1 MGSWNTEI
9 ERILRDNGA
18 GLVGFANVSELPQA
32 MTGGLPRAISIGVP
46 LDPTIVR
53 EIAGGPTPRYFAEY
67 NRINALLTRLSEAV
81 ADMLIHTG
89 RRANPVLAT
98 TDHFNPVTLS
108 MPVQHKTVATRAG
121 LGWIGKSALLVTK
134 EYGPAVR
141 LGSVLTDA
149 DVETGVPV
157 NASHC
162 GTCRNCVDRC
172 PAQAIVGDNW
182 QPSTSREAIYDAP
195 TCRMTAMRLSAQ
207 AGFEA
212 TICGVCI
219 NACPWTQR
227 YLTRTLGRRD
237 IDITPAALEDLPTV
251 QELFREYEAFLPFDL
266 SFQHFHREADTLPG
280 RYAPPTGQ
288 LLLARRDGQI
298 VGVVALRKL
307 DEGLCEMKRLFVQPA
322 FQGQGIG
329 RALAEAIIERARQIG
344 YQRMWLDTVM
354 EPAKNLYCSLGFAD
368 IPPYQEV
375 PIDGVVFME
384 LKLS

>member
-1 MGSWNTEI
+1 
-9 ERILRDNGA
+9 
-18 GLVGFANVSELPQA
+18 
-32 MTGGLPRAISIGVP
+32 
-46 LDPTIVR
+46 
-53 EIAGGPTPRYFAEY
+53 
-67 NRINALLTRLSEAV
+67 
-81 ADMLIHTG
+81 
-89 RRANPVLAT
+89 
-98 TDHFNPVTLS
+98 
-108 MPVQHKTVATRAG
+108 
-121 LGWIGKSALLVTK
+121 
-134 EYGPAVR
+134 
-141 LGSVLTDA
+141 
-149 DVETGVPV
+149 
-157 NASHC
+157 
-162 GTCRNCVDRC
+162 
-172 PAQAIVGDNW
+172 
-182 QPSTSREAIYDAP
+182 
-195 TCRMTAMRLSAQ
+195 MTAMRLSAQ

-322 FQGQGIG
+322 FQGQGLG

-344 YQRMWLDTVM
+344 YQRIWLDTVM
-354 EPAKNLYCSLGFAD
+354 EPAKNLYRSLGFAD